1 MRCST
6 YLTIALAMIPGIL
19 VLTAAAQEEGAPQQL
34 KPLVV
39 EGAIENSATGRSRI
53 SRDVIPHLRRG
64 NGNISEL
71 LEILP
76 DVHLDRSFS
85 NSLTGGEILPPEVSI
100 SGGKFYQNNFTL
112 DGMGN
117 NSLLDPT
124 QKNVDAITDVPG
136 HSQELFLDSAL
147 VESISVYDS
156 NVPARYGHFTGGVVD
171 VVTRNPGPD
180 FGGRV
185 SFRHTRDD
193 WTQFHLGDEDQFDF
207 SEGRS
212 PSRQP
217 RFEKNDVGLEL
228 NLPLGEKQG
237 VLASYR
243 FLHSDIPLYNLDR
256 TQEQSR
262 ILHNIFI
269 KYQNLLSDSTVLELS
284 LKATP
289 YEGEHFIAN
298 ARDSRFLVKGGGY
311 SLGAALYKAFSDW
324 ELTLRGGYQLSENS
338 REAPNVWRP
347 WRTLG
352 STTWGSTV
360 NSEASLEGGFGDIEK
375 EQHTLHLATQL
386 SSYPQR
392 TDWGSHQWHT
402 GLDFEHI
409 RGRYERTETAYIYR
423 EPFFSDTVI
432 CGDDLIGCVEG
443 EQFFSRRNIYPET
456 SARASM
462 TRLAAHA
469 ENQIRVG
476 NFGLRPGLRLSYD
489 DFMENFN
496 VAPRLAATWDVF
508 GDQRTRLIAG
518 LNRYY
523 GQTLLTYKLREAIA
537 PYQPQERGLQAPLP
551 TLDEW
556 SDASRNLSQVSRF
569 SSLDTPYSDEIAA
582 GVDQQLLGGRL
593 SLKFVYREGK
603 DEFARR
609 YGDLEETGLRP
620 YTLSNDGRSRHR
632 SWRATWERSWEK
644 HFLSVNANWRRS
656 ETNHQD
662 FDASV
667 IEDEETESRIWY
679 RDQLIFRDQLPD
691 DADDFP
697 VEMRLTWIAKL
708 PWGLTFTN
716 FTTFRSSYDR
726 IVDTLRQQELPPTE
740 KDDPEQAQTVPVYA
754 DRREASSWRFDWKLS
769 WEREVYQ
776 AQRIRLHL
784 EVNNV
789 FNEKI
794 STEPALLQYETG
806 RQFWAGV
813 DYLF

>member
-1 MRCST
+1 M
-6 YLTIALAMIPGIL
+6 
-19 VLTAAAQEEGAPQQL
+19 
-34 KPLVV
+34 
-39 EGAIENSATGRSRI
+39 
-53 SRDVIPHLRRG
+53 
-64 NGNISEL
+64 
-71 LEILP
+71 
-76 DVHLDRSFS
+76 
-85 NSLTGGEILPPEVSI
+85 
-100 SGGKFYQNNFTL
+100 
-112 DGMGN
+112 
-117 NSLLDPT
+117 
-124 QKNVDAITDVPG
+124 
-136 HSQELFLDSAL
+136 
-147 VESISVYDS
+147 
-156 NVPARYGHFTGGVVD
+156 VD
-171 VVTRNPGPD
+171 VVTRNPAPD
-180 FGGRV
+180 FGGRL

-193 WTQFHLGDEDQFDF
+193 WTKFHLSDDDQFDF

-212 PSRQP
+212 PSKQP

-228 NLPLGEKQG
+228 NIPIGESQG

-284 LKATP
+284 FKATP

-298 ARDSRFLVKGGGY
+298 ARDSKFLVKGGGY
-311 SLGAALYKAFSDW
+311 SLGATLYKAFSDW

-352 STTWGSTV
+352 STTWGRAV
-360 NSEASLEGGFGDIEK
+360 NSDASLEGGFGDIEK
-375 EQHTLHLATQL
+375 EQHTLKLATEL

-402 GLDFEHI
+402 GFALEHI
-409 RGRYERTETAYIYR
+409 RGRYDRTETAYLYR
-423 EPFFSDTVI
+423 DPRHSSTVI
-432 CGDDLIGCVEG
+432 CGDDLLGCVDR
-443 EQFFSRRNIYPET
+443 EQYFKQRNVYSESST
-456 SARASM
+456 SASM
-462 TRLAAHA
+462 TRVATHA
-469 ENQIRVG
+469 ENQIRIG
-476 NFGLRPGLRLSYD
+476 DFGLRPGLRLSYD

-508 GDQRTRLIAG
+508 GDDRTRLIAG

-523 GQTLLTYKLREAIA
+523 GQTLLTYKLREAIT
-537 PYQPQERGLQAPLP
+537 PFTPEYRILKDGLF
-551 TLDEW
+551 LDGW
-556 SDASRNLSQVSRF
+556 DGGAKGISQVSRF

-582 GVDQQLLGGRL
+582 GIDQQLFGGRL

-644 HFLSVNANWRRS
+644 HFLSINASWRRS
-656 ETNHQD
+656 ETNHED

-667 IEDEETESRIWY
+667 IEDEETDSRIWY
-679 RDQLIFRDQLPD
+679 REQLIFRDQLPD
-691 DADDFP
+691 DVDDFP
-697 VEMRLTWIAKL
+697 VEMRLTWVAKL

-716 FTTFRSSYDR
+716 FTTFRSSYDQL
-726 IVDTLRQQELPPTE
+726 VNTLRQQELPPAE
-740 KDDPEQAQTVPVYA
+740 KEDPEQAQTAPVYA
-754 DRREASSWRFDWKLS
+754 DRREPSSWRFDWKLS
-769 WEREVYQ
+769 WEKEIVREQ
-776 AQRIRLHL
+776 KLRLHA

-813 DYLF
+813 DYIF